1 MSRTVL
7 TARTSVLRVLV
18 PTALAATAL
27 AWIVP
32 PATASLFGP
41 PWISI
46 ESPPNPHDR
55 ATRGALLVVRT
66 YHHGDQVDQGVR
78 GTAEGLEGTERRT
91 VKLDFQKASQPG
103 VYALRRQ
110 WPAEGRWVLV
120 ISTGG
125 STDAGDGA
133 TALVSLDGRGQVASV
148 TVPTRQQD
156 GWSVPRAVTAAEV
169 NALLRASVA
178 YAGR

>member
-1 MSRTVL
+1 MSRITRPSRTTVL
-7 TARTSVLRVLV
+7 RLLV
-18 PTALAATAL
+18 PAALAATAL
-27 AWIVP
+27 AWVA
-32 PATASLFGP
+32 PAATSTVFGP

-55 ATRGALLVVRT
+55 TTRGALLVVRT

-78 GTAEGLEGTERRT
+78 GTAEGLVGSERRT
-91 VKLDFQKASQPG
+91 VKLDFQKTSQAG

-110 WPAEGRWVLV
+110 WPEEGRWALV

-125 STDAGDGA
+125 ANDGA

-148 TVPTRQQD
+148 NVPTRQQD
-156 GWSVPRAVTAAEV
+156 GWTVPRAVTSSEV
-169 NALLRASVA
+169 NALLRSSVA